1 MPMLQCSIFFAQN
14 GEINMMLCFFFLNM
28 IYDKCICF
36 NDDNMLNM
44 IPLIT
49 FPHIKHFPETMVDD
63 GGCRG

>member
-1 MPMLQCSIFFAQN
+1 
-14 GEINMMLCFFFLNM
+14 M

-36 NDDNMLNM
+36 NDDNTLNM
-44 IPLIT
+44 IPLIP

>member
-1 MPMLQCSIFFAQN
+1 MFYILRPKWGNQHDVM
-14 GEINMMLCFFFLNM
+14 FFLNM

-36 NDDNMLNM
+36 NDDNTLNM
-44 IPLIT
+44 IPLIP